1 MSNADGVT
9 AVMLAVGDVD
19 LFGGIA
25 TLMPWER
32 RPVDV
37 LRELLGLSA

>member
-9 AVMLAVGDVD
+9 AVMLAVRDVD
-19 LFGGIA
+19 LFEGIA
-25 TLMPWER
+25 TLMPWEG

-37 LRELLGLSA
+37 LRELLRLSA